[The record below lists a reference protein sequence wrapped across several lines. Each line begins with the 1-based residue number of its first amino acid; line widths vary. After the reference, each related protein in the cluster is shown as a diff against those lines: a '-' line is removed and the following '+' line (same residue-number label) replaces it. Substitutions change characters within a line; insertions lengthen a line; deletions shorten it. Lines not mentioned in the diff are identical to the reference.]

1 MAATEAETVEKLA
14 EERAIEIIDALKATY
29 RKQFGE
35 ELADA
40 VIIEQIEIKITEA
53 KASLCQHMLRQLCS
67 TVLEPA
73 DFYRA
78 KKMLINRNTPKEET
92 NVKQAIKPVTRRK

>member
-1 MAATEAETVEKLA
+1 MTATEAETVEKLA

-35 ELADA
+35 ELGDD
-40 VIIEQIEIKITEA
+40 VIVEQIEIKIMEA

-78 KKMLINRNTPKEET
+78 KKMLIERNTPKEET
-92 NVKQAIKPVTRRK
+92 NVKRVVKRAAGSK